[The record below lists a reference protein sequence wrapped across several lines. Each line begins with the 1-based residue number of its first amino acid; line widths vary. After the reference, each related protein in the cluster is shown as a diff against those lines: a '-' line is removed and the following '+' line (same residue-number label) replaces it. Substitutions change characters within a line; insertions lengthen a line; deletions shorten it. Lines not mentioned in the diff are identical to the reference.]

1 MGRNIYSKFSI
12 VLLLYFQISLQIS
25 LDEFVSLT
33 SSQKAALDQFRDA
46 VSSKLPHEYMRED
59 VYLMRWLR
67 EQNFDVLGATNRVLK
82 DIQWREDND
91 IDHILQEDWSDYD
104 REFRVLVEGCDKTGR
119 PVLSLPVGDWDLRR
133 AIVAG
138 QSDRLMRY
146 FSKLY
151 EEAAMVTRWFQ
162 KNEQRAVQ
170 ATMIFDMGNFNLIQQ
185 GCARCIPIFFHI
197 LAVYEQHYPYFA
209 HRCIAINTPEFAL
222 PIYDI
227 FKGILSKHSTE
238 ILHIFGRN
246 KKKWGKFLME
256 EIDESQLSKNL
267 GGINVETLDYG
278 DFRGMN
284 TSLYTCAYLD
294 SLRN

>member
-1 MGRNIYSKFSI
+1 MGRNIYSL

-33 SSQKAALDQFRDA
+33 SSQKDALDQFRDA
-46 VSSKLPHEYMRED
+46 VSSKLPHDYMRED
-59 VYLMRWLR
+59 VFLMRWLR
-67 EQNFDVLGATNRVLK
+67 DQKFDVSRATSRLLK
-82 DIQWREDND
+82 DVQWREDND
-91 IDHILQEDWSDYD
+91 IDHILQEDWSDFD
-104 REFRVLVEGCDKTGR
+104 REYRVLVEGCDKSGR

-146 FSKLY
+146 FSKLF

-185 GCARCIPIFFHI
+185 GCARCIPIFVHI
-197 LAVYEQHYPYFA
+197 LAVYEQHYPNFA
-209 HRCIAINTPEFAL
+209 HRVIAINTPELAL

-227 FKGILSKHSTE
+227 YKSILSRDVTDM
-238 ILHIFGRN
+238 LHIFGRN
-246 KKKWGKFLME
+246 KKEWQQFLLE

-267 GGINVETLDYG
+267 GGKNFETLDYG
-278 DFRGMN
+278 DFRGLN
-284 TSLYTCAYLD
+284 TSLYSCAYLNF
-294 SLRN
+294 LRN